1 MIIWRPG
8 RGPRL
13 VGCGTLLP
21 TCLALSLLIY
31 AISGGHC
38 IVFVAP

>member
-1 MIIWRPG
+1 MIVWRSG

-13 VGCGTLLP
+13 VGCGTLL
-21 TCLALSLLIY
+21 LASAAITLLIY

-38 IVFVAP
+38 IFVAFP